1 MQRLDTSFVNHRQQL
16 RQGLKASA
24 SPMIPLINPIL
35 KQETNRLLT
44 KLSDL
49 LQLNPRKSKIA
60 SHCHSYLT
68 RYRNDTERR
77 YTVGKRPDAAAT
89 IRNGISRDSFFR
101 RFWMRDPQILTS
113 ASLCVDEIYFSIL
126 NTPLNA

>member
-68 RYRNDTERR
+68 RYRNDTETR
-77 YTVGKRPDAAAT
+77 YTGGDFRENDPTRPRPSAMGSPAILFFVGFGCGTHKFSQAPAYV
-89 IRNGISRDSFFR
+89 S
-101 RFWMRDPQILTS
+101 MRSTFL
-113 ASLCVDEIYFSIL
+113 F
-126 NTPLNA
+126 